1 MADYK
6 SQQQKIKEAT
16 EQLEAGIKDFFA
28 SDRFQVYLNVMS
40 RFHNYS
46 FSNSVLIAMQ
56 KPDATLLAGY
66 SGWQKKFQRHV
77 NAGEQGIKIFAPAPV
92 KVQVEKEKTD
102 PDTGLPELDEN
113 GDPITETVEIRTPKF
128 KVVTVFDVS
137 QTDGKPLPTLGID
150 ELTGSVEHYDQFFE
164 ALTRTAT
171 VPIGFETM
179 EDGSNGYYHLEE
191 KRIAIREG
199 MSEAQTVK
207 TAIHELAHSRLHDFD
222 RSKPPAEGEE
232 RPDRFTREVQAESI
246 AYVVCQ
252 HFGIDTIDYSFGYV
266 ATWSSD
272 RDLPEL
278 KASLQTIRDAASS
291 LITEIEQ
298 NLTSIQQEHEHDQE
312 KMEWNYYVVPDL
324 MTWARPE
331 LFGGRTDIE
340 QFTSFSDA
348 AARFLELRT
357 ENYNFEDAKND
368 DGIPYARLTLGIQ
381 REDSPC
387 AVDLLHVRA
396 GKNVLC
402 EDFKNMDDIL
412 SSPEA
417 MVALGTVASQLG
429 FEEVLSHR
437 SMTDAEIHDFTYD
450 HFKYDLERG
459 SVPHIESYLAS
470 FEQLY
475 AAGQLDTLKPS
486 ANQQQ
491 ITELLDFS
499 TWNNSYFEAQDTPER
514 VAGDLAVLMSRYD
527 PYGAQQYTE
536 ILDSI
541 TGKNV
546 SYLKEWLSSVA
557 AEEEEF
563 SEIARALIQQL
574 DNITATSEIIAEIPA
589 APQKESDPKETLYE
603 INGRY
608 LHIQEAADGGWDY
621 TYYNPFME
629 VLDGGQIGDTAMGFQ
644 QGRSEILDS
653 LNLSNVPLTDV
664 PVSRLQELM
673 EKCEND
679 LRCPVC
685 QKDLIQ
691 ARADGEMDQWRI
703 SHHATETCAE
713 QFRKDY
719 GKAYHARQVPEFLHQ
734 MVDRYG
740 MERCKIVI
748 ASTIQL
754 APEDGRYTPDMK
766 AAAAKVV
773 IPGASENHLHDRRR
787 DYWVNCHPVMVNI
800 AMRDLLEIE
809 RQSQKK
815 GEPPK
820 EAAKATRKKPSI
832 RKKLERNKAI
842 IAAGS
847 DKEQQNKRDNPQLS

>member
-113 GDPITETVEIRTPKF
+113 GDPVTETVEIRTPKF

-150 ELTGSVEHYDQFFE
+150 ELTGSVDHYNQFFE
-164 ALTRTAT
+164 ALIRTAT
-171 VPIGFETM
+171 VPIGIEAM

-266 ATWSSD
+266 ATWSAS
-272 RDLPEL
+272 RELPEL

-291 LITEIEQ
+291 IITEVEQ
-298 NLTSIQQEHEHDQE
+298 NLTAIQQEHEHDQE
-312 KMEWNYYVVPDL
+312 KTEWTFYVVPDL

-348 AARFLELRT
+348 AARFHELRAA
-357 ENYNFEDAKND
+357 NYNFEDAKND

-381 REDSPC
+381 REDPPS

-491 ITELLDFS
+491 ITELLIFS
-499 TWNNSYFEAQDTPER
+499 AWDNPYFKAQDTPER

-653 LNLSNVPLTDV
+653 LNLSNIPLTDV
-664 PVSRLQELM
+664 PISRLQALM

-679 LRCPVC
+679 LRCPVY

>member
-6 SQQQKIKEAT
+6 SQQPKIKEAT
-16 EQLEAGIKDFFA
+16 EQLEAGIKDFFS
-28 SDRFQVYLNVMS
+28 SDSFQVYLDVMS

-92 KVQVEKEKTD
+92 KVQVEKERKD

-113 GDPITETVEIRTPKF
+113 GDPVTETVEIRTPKF

-137 QTDGKPLPTLGID
+137 QTDGKPLPTLDID

-164 ALTRTAT
+164 ALIRTAT
-171 VPIGFETM
+171 VPIGFEAM

-222 RSKPPAEGEE
+222 RSKPSAEGED

-252 HFGIDTIDYSFGYV
+252 HFGIDTSDYSFGDV
-266 ATWSSD
+266 ATWSAD

-291 LITEIEQ
+291 MITEIEQ
-298 NLTSIQQEHEHDQE
+298 NQAVIQQEHTHDHE
-312 KMEWNYYVVPDL
+312 KTEWNFYIVPDL

-331 LFGGRTDIE
+331 MFGGRTDIE
-340 QFTSFSDA
+340 PFTSFSEA
-348 AARFLELRT
+348 AARFRELRT

-381 REDSPC
+381 REDPPS

-402 EDFKNMDDIL
+402 EDFKSMEEIL

-437 SMTDAEIHDFTYD
+437 RMTEAEIHDFTYD
-450 HFKYDLERG
+450 HFKYNLEQG
-459 SVPHIESYLAS
+459 SIPQIESYLAS

-475 AAGQLDTLKPS
+475 AVGQLDTLKPS
-486 ANQQQ
+486 TNQQQ
-491 ITELLDFS
+491 ITELQDFS
-499 TWNNSYFEAQDTPER
+499 AWDNPYFEVQDTPER
-514 VAGDLAVLMSRYD
+514 LAGDLAVLMSRYD
-527 PYGAQQYTE
+527 PYGAQQYAE
-536 ILDSI
+536 VLDSI
-541 TGKNV
+541 SGNNA
-546 SYLKEWLSSVA
+546 SYLKDWLSSVA
-557 AEEEEF
+557 SEDEEF
-563 SEIARALIQQL
+563 SEPAKALMQRLEAITTNPAIAAKLP
-574 DNITATSEIIAEIPA
+574 TEVPTEP
-589 APQKESDPKETLYE
+589 DPKEALYE
-603 INGRY
+603 INSRY
-608 LHIQEAADGGWDY
+608 LHIQKAVDGGWDY

-629 VLDGGQIGDTAMGFQ
+629 VLDGGQVGDVTMGFQ
-644 QGRSEILDS
+644 QGRAEILDS
-653 LNLSNVPLTDV
+653 LNLSNVPLTGV
-664 PVSRLQELM
+664 PVAKLQELM

-679 LRCPVC
+679 LRCPVYH
-685 QKDLIQ
+685 KGLIQ
-691 ARADGEMDQWRI
+691 ARADGEMDQWRT

-713 QFRKDY
+713 QFRKEY
-719 GKAYHARQVPEFLHQ
+719 GKAYHAQQVPEFLHQ

-754 APEDGRYTPDMK
+754 APEDGRYSPDMK

-787 DYWVNCHPVMVNI
+787 DYWVNCHPVTVNI

-809 RQSQKK
+809 RRSHEK
-815 GEPPK
+815 GGSPRDTEK
-820 EAAKATRKKPSI
+820 VTGKKPSI
-832 RKKLERNKAI
+832 REKLERNKAI

-847 DKEQQNKRDNPQLS
+847 DKEQQHKRNNPQLS